1 MKKDIQK
8 FLDKT
13 AIYVG
18 KVIYNFK
25 LKNKIA
31 VLERKKFEYLSS

>member
-1 MKKDIQK
+1 MKKNIQK

-25 LKNKIA
+25 LKKDRNIGEK
-31 VLERKKFEYLSS
+31 KKFEDKY